1 MGINYLNSKIIF
13 MNWPVIIFFGLAA
26 IALIVFLVIRNQ
38 KDEKDFEQQLNND
51 FHKTKDV
58 EKDIEIKE
66 GNL

>member
-1 MGINYLNSKIIF
+1 

-51 FHKTKDV
+51 FHKTKDE

-66 GNL
+66 GDL